1 MSERER
7 VRDTH
12 VVSSVRFSKKERKS
26 RKCKLHRDLSRL
38 EDAEPFMVRS
48 LNMAAVAAKFAEK
61 AVI

>member
-1 MSERER
+1 MSERED

-12 VVSSVRFSKKERKS
+12 VVSSVRFSKKRKS
-26 RKCKLHRDLSRL
+26 GKCKLHRDLSRL

-48 LNMAAVAAKFAEK
+48 LNMAAVAARFAEK